1 MTFAIALTVAA
12 ASTPPFAALAR
23 AVGLV
28 DQPGDDGLKIHR
40 RSIPLS
46 GGIAVVTGGL
56 AAALVAGAVE
66 WTAVAAILVA
76 LAVGLADDRRPLPPW
91 IRLALQAGA
100 GVLLAAGGVAVEP
113 LGPLAEAGTV
123 LLVLLCANAVNIVD
137 GQDGLAGGL
146 GAIAAG
152 GLAGTTLL
160 AGGGAGPALAVAG
173 GLTGFLVWN
182 FPRARVFL
190 GNGGA
195 YAAGTALAGL
205 AAALSARA
213 GWPALLAAGLCV
225 GPFALELGFTVIRR
239 LGSRETL
246 TAGDRLHSYDLL
258 SDRVGRTG
266 STVVSWVLGAAS
278 AGLALVVVRLA
289 LPAAASIAA
298 GAAVV
303 AGVAALVLWKQRNLR
318 RRYQDPYAEGRMRA
332 HPTPPTVGR

>member
-1 MTFAIALTVAA
+1 
-12 ASTPPFAALAR
+12 
-23 AVGLV
+23 
-28 DQPGDDGLKIHR
+28 
-40 RSIPLS
+40 
-46 GGIAVVTGGL
+46 
-56 AAALVAGAVE
+56 
-66 WTAVAAILVA
+66 
-76 LAVGLADDRRPLPPW
+76 
-91 IRLALQAGA
+91 
-100 GVLLAAGGVAVEP
+100 
-113 LGPLAEAGTV
+113 
-123 LLVLLCANAVNIVD
+123 
-137 GQDGLAGGL
+137 
-146 GAIAAG
+146 
-152 GLAGTTLL
+152 
-160 AGGGAGPALAVAG
+160 VAG

-213 GWPALLAAGLCV
+213 GWPGLLAAGLCV

-298 GAAVV
+298 AAALV
-303 AGVAALVLWKQRNLR
+303 AGGAALVLWKQRNLR

-332 HPTPPTVGR
+332 HPTPPTVSR